1 MTIFGLPLS
10 RLGADT
16 EQGVLRISITV
27 IVVFAV
33 LGIVF
38 GLVSGS
44 SAIVFDGVYSL
55 IDASMTA
62 VALLVANLI
71 ATSTAGDLRN
81 RRLVEKFT
89 MGFWHLEPIVLGL
102 TGLLLTGASV
112 YALISAIDSFMTG
125 VGALR
130 FWGALADASL

>member
-1 MTIFGLPLS
+1 MTIFGMPLS

-71 ATSTAGDLRN
+71 ATSTAGDLDR
-81 RRLVEKFT
+81 K
-89 MGFWHLEPIVLGL
+89 
-102 TGLLLTGASV
+102 SV
-112 YALISAIDSFMTG
+112 
-125 VGALR
+125 V
-130 FWGALADASL
+130 